1 MRFRFITLGVM
12 LLALGAMAGVGSAQ
26 TSKGIL
32 AGVVR
37 DQTGAVLP
45 GAKIVITSELTGE
58 VRETISNN
66 SGAYRLEAVNPSV
79 YSLHIEASGFTEV
92 DVSGLRVLPSVVT
105 SYDAVLQPGQVN
117 TTVNIEANSNSI
129 NLDNGSLS
137 TSIGLTELGKVPI
150 FSLNP
155 VELVSTVAGA
165 QYINDMSLNLNGV
178 GGQYEHVEVNGAR
191 PRANNYLL
199 DGQDINDIGLN
210 GQAFQPQIPD
220 MFEAVTT
227 YTNSAPAEFGRAGG
241 AVVNMIT
248 RGGTN
253 QYHGEAFELYSGSGL
268 NSVDGQTRKG
278 STSRANKARYDQHQY
293 GFELGGPVIR
303 NKLFAFG
310 GTMFTRFYGNSN
322 STPIE
327 LPDANGYGVLSSIGG
342 PQVTLLRGLLADG
355 SYLKQY
361 QQLTPS
367 SQPIEQL
374 NAGNQNGCPAGGCV
388 VNTAIFERPPVAQQ
402 SPDTQW
408 FYRIDFTPTQK
419 DSFGF
424 RYLHD
429 RINFLPDLALNTS
442 GLPGFDGEVG
452 GYTDLGSGNWTHIF
466 TPTLLNEFR
475 VSETRISFKFAPT
488 PDALT
493 NPLAKNFNVNF
504 TDNGLPVLGLSQNMP
519 QGTKEDAYQYQD
531 TVGWTIGRQSLRIGA
546 DVGRSL
552 ETLLVAQQ
560 PYGQLN
566 FAADNNGS
574 ALANFLNNHL
584 GASGTATIG
593 FGPTRVDPHIWKSAF
608 FVQDDIKLTPELSL
622 NLGLRY
628 DYLTE
633 PANSLP
639 YPGLDFSNAYAPIT
653 TVYKIQN
660 DTNNWGPRFGF
671 AYSPAGDGW
680 LGGNK
685 TVFHGGAGVFYDT
698 SFANIAINS
707 AQSSPNATT
716 GTLQATVADPL
727 GPADGLIPTI
737 PSSLGPF
744 STISSGID
752 THLRNPATYQ
762 FNLGFERELP
772 AQMKLTVNY
781 VGTRGRRL
789 YANQQL
795 NYRDNTTPAAVAAGK
810 RLNPA
815 RGVIN
820 GRTNSGASE
829 YDGLQT
835 ELSRELPHGLYFR
848 ATYTYSKNLDDASEI
863 FATFNSPTSYSAN
876 LAPGGRRQDWSASA
890 YDFPHFF
897 SVLYSWS
904 PAGLHADNSFVN
916 ALLTGFTRNF
926 TIAGVTQLQAG
937 PPSSFN
943 VSGLDINHDGSN
955 TNDRPL
961 VGNPRAA
968 INAAGNDGK
977 NLSAVKDKKG
987 NVLYS
992 GAHGTYYDEAFYNQ
1006 TQAANA
1012 AAAAAAAQ
1020 SGQSFTPANPFKQVD
1035 TDQVH
1040 WLIPY
1045 GGAEI
1050 TPLMIG
1056 RDSYRNPG
1064 TTNWNVA
1071 VEKDIPV
1078 PWTHLESGTF
1088 VLRCEAQNVFN
1099 HNDVGILNTNV
1110 LKIGNG
1116 NTFLNTSNARVPS
1129 NRNVRFWAK
1138 FTF

>member
-1 MRFRFITLGVM
+1 MYFRFRVFVAL
-12 LLALGAMAGVGSAQ
+12 LLAMAAITGVGLAQ

-37 DQTGAVLP
+37 DQTGAILP

-58 VRETISNN
+58 VRSTTSNADG
-66 SGAYRLEAVNPSV
+66 SYRLEAVNPST
-79 YSLHIEASGFTEV
+79 YSLHIEASGFSAI
-92 DVSGLRVLPSVVT
+92 DVKGLKVQPSVVT

-117 TTVNIEANSNSI
+117 TTVNVEANSNSI

-137 TSIGLTELGKVPI
+137 TSIGTTELQKVPI

-165 QYINDMSLNLNGV
+165 QYINQASLNLGGT
-178 GGQYEHVEVNGAR
+178 GGQYEQVEVNGAR

-241 AVVNMIT
+241 AVVNMTT

-293 GFELGGPVIR
+293 GFLLGGPIIR

-310 GTMFTRFYGNSN
+310 GTMFTRYYGNSN
-322 STPIE
+322 SSPIE
-327 LPDANGYGVLSSIGG
+327 LPDADGYAVLTSIGG
-342 PQVTLLRGLLADG
+342 PQVALLQGLLANG

-367 SQPIEQL
+367 SQPVEQL
-374 NAGNQNGCPAGGCV
+374 NAGSQPGCPAGGCI
-388 VNTAIFERPPVAQQ
+388 VNTALFERPPVAQQ

-408 FYRIDFTPTQK
+408 FYRIDYTPTQK

-429 RINFLPDLALNTS
+429 RNNFLPDLQLNTS

-452 GYTDLGSGNWTHIF
+452 GYTDLGSGNWTHVF

-475 VSETRISFKFAPT
+475 ASETRIAFTFAPT
-488 PDALT
+488 PEALA
-493 NPLAKNFNVNF
+493 NPLAKTFNVNF
-504 TDNGLPVLGLSQNMP
+504 TDNGIPVLGLSQNIP
-519 QGTKEDAYQYQD
+519 QGTKEDNYQYQD
-531 TVGWTIGRQSLRIGA
+531 TVGWTVGRQSLRIGA
-546 DVGRSL
+546 DVGRVL

-560 PYGQLN
+560 PYGELN

-574 ALANFLNNHL
+574 ALANFLNNQL
-584 GASGTATIG
+584 GASGTATVG
-593 FGPTRVDPHIWKSAF
+593 FGPTRIDPHIWKSAY
-608 FVQDDIKLTPELSL
+608 FVQDDIKLTSELTL

-639 YPGLDFSNAYAPIT
+639 YPGLDFSNPYAPIT

-671 AYSPAGDGW
+671 AYSPAGGGW

-685 TVFHGGAGVFYDT
+685 TVFHGGAGIFYDN
-698 SFANIAINS
+698 SFANIAVNS

-716 GTLQATVADPL
+716 GTLQATVNNPL
-727 GPADGLIPTI
+727 GPATSLIPTI
-737 PSSLGPF
+737 PSSLGPY
-744 STISSGID
+744 SSITSGID
-752 THLRNPATYQ
+752 KNLRNPATYQ

-772 AQMKLTVNY
+772 AQLKLTVNY
-781 VGTRGRRL
+781 VGSRGRRL

-795 NYRDNTTPAAVAAGK
+795 NYRNNTTPAAVAAGQ

-835 ELSRELPHGLYFR
+835 EVSRELSHGLYFR
-848 ATYTYSKNLDDASEI
+848 ATYTYSKTMDDASEI

-876 LAPGGRRQDWSASA
+876 LAPGGRRQDWSDSA
-890 YDFPHFF
+890 YDFPNYL
-897 SVLYSWS
+897 SLLYSWS
-904 PAGLHADNSFVN
+904 PSGLHSDNSLVN
-916 ALLTGFTRNF
+916 ALYGGFTRNF
-926 TIAGVTQLQAG
+926 TISGVTQLQAG

-943 VSGLDINHDGSN
+943 VSGLDINHDGS
-955 TNDRPL
+955 TANDRPL
-961 VGNPRAA
+961 VGNPHAA
-968 INAAGNDGK
+968 INTAGNDGN
-977 NLSAVKDKKG
+977 NLAPVYDQNN

-992 GAHGTYYDEAFYNQ
+992 GAHGTYYDQTYYYQ

-1012 AAAAAAAQ
+1012 AAAQ
-1020 SGQSFTPANPFKQVD
+1020 SNPNATPANPFRPVD
-1035 TDQVH
+1035 ASQVH

-1071 VEKDIPV
+1071 VEKDIPAS
-1078 PWTHLESGTF
+1078 WTHLESGMF

-1099 HNDVGILNTNV
+1099 HNDVGIMDTNV
-1110 LKIGNG
+1110 LHIGNG
-1116 NTFLNTSNARVPS
+1116 NSFLNASNVRVPT

>member
-1 MRFRFITLGVM
+1 MRFRFRTLGVV
-12 LLALGAMAGVGSAQ
+12 LLGLAAMAGAGLAQ

-37 DQTGAVLP
+37 DPTGAVVA
-45 GAKIVITSELTGE
+45 GAQVVLTSELTGE
-58 VRETISNN
+58 VRETTSNN
-66 SGAYRLEAVNPSV
+66 EGAYRLEAVNPSV
-79 YSLHIEASGFTEV
+79 YSLHIEASGFTTV
-92 DVSGLRVLPSVVT
+92 DVRGLKVMPSVVT
-105 SYDAVLQPGQVN
+105 SYDAALQPGQVN
-117 TTVNIEANSNSI
+117 TTVNVEANSNAI

-137 TSIGLTELGKVPI
+137 TTIGLTELGTVPI

-165 QYINDMSLNLNGV
+165 QYINDMSLNLNGI
-178 GGQYEHVEVNGAR
+178 GGQYEHVEINGAR
-191 PRANNYLL
+191 PRANNYML

-220 MFEAVTT
+220 MFQAITT

-241 AVVNMIT
+241 AVVNLIT

-268 NSVDGQTRKG
+268 NSVDGQTRKALPK
-278 STSRANKARYDQHQY
+278 SRANKARYDQHQY

-342 PQVTLLRGLLADG
+342 PQVTLLQGLLAKG
-355 SYLKQY
+355 SYLKEY

-367 SQPIEQL
+367 SQPVEQL
-374 NAGNQNGCPAGGCV
+374 NAGNQSGCPAGGCV
-388 VNTAIFERPPVAQQ
+388 VNTAMFERPPVAQQ
-402 SPDTQW
+402 QPDTQW
-408 FYRIDFTPTQK
+408 FYRIDFTPTKK

-429 RINFLPDLALNTS
+429 RNNFLPDLGLNSS

-475 VSETRISFKFAPT
+475 VSETRIAFTFTAT
-488 PDALT
+488 PEALA
-493 NPLAKNFNVNF
+493 NPLAKTFNVNF
-504 TDNGLPVLGLSQNMP
+504 TDNGLLPLGLSQNIP

-531 TVGWTIGRQSLRIGA
+531 TVGWTIGKQSLRIGA
-546 DVGRSL
+546 DVGRTL

-560 PYGQLN
+560 PYGELN
-566 FAADNNGS
+566 FAADGNGS
-574 ALANFLNNHL
+574 GLANFLNNRL
-584 GASGTATIG
+584 GASGTATVG
-593 FGPTRVDPHIWKSAF
+593 FGPTRADPHVWRSAF
-608 FVQDDIKLTPELSL
+608 FVQDDIKLTPELTV

-639 YPGLDFSNAYAPIT
+639 YPGLDFSNPYAPIT

-671 AYSPAGDGW
+671 AYSPAGGGW

-685 TVFHGGAGVFYDT
+685 TVFHGGAGIFYDT
-698 SFANIAINS
+698 SFANLAVNS

-727 GPADGLIPTI
+727 GPATTLIPTI
-737 PSSLGPF
+737 PSSLGPY
-744 STISSGID
+744 SSITSGID
-752 THLRNPATYQ
+752 KSLRNPATYQ

-795 NYRDNTTPAAVAAGK
+795 NYRNNSTPAAVAAGK
-810 RLNPA
+810 LLNPA

-820 GRTNSGASE
+820 GRTNSAASE

-835 ELSRELPHGLYFR
+835 ELSRELPHGLYLR
-848 ATYTYSKNLDDASEI
+848 AAYTYSKNMDDGSEV

-876 LAPGGRRQDWSASA
+876 LAPGGRRQDWSNSA
-890 YDFPHFF
+890 YDFPQFF

-904 PAGLHADNSFVN
+904 PSGLHADNLFAN
-916 ALLTGFTRNF
+916 ALLGGFTRNF
-926 TIAGVTQLQAG
+926 TISGVTQLQAG

-943 VSGLDINHDGSN
+943 VSGLDINHDGSRA
-955 TNDRPL
+955 NDRPL
-961 VGNPRAA
+961 VGNPHAP
-968 INAAGNDGK
+968 INTAGNDGL
-977 NLSAVKDKKG
+977 NLPVVRDKKG

-992 GAHGTYYDEAFYNQ
+992 GSHGTYYDEAYYNQ
-1006 TQAANA
+1006 TRAANA
-1012 AAAAAAAQ
+1012 SAPV
-1020 SGQSFTPANPFKQVD
+1020 PANPFKQVD
-1035 TDQVH
+1035 TNQVH

-1056 RDSYRNPG
+1056 RNSYRNPG

-1071 VEKDIPV
+1071 VQKAIPA
-1078 PWTHLESGTF
+1078 PWTHLESGAF

-1110 LKIGNG
+1110 TRIGNG
-1116 NTFLNTSNARVPS
+1116 NTFLNASNVRVPS

>member
-1 MRFRFITLGVM
+1 MVRFRLSTLGVL
-12 LLALGAMAGVGSAQ
+12 LLALAAMAGVGLAQ

-32 AGVVR
+32 SGVVR
-37 DQTGAVLP
+37 DQTGAVVP
-45 GAKIVITSELTGE
+45 DAKVVITGELTGE
-58 VRETISNN
+58 VRSTSSNAD
-66 SGAYRLEAVNPSV
+66 GAYRVEAVNPSV
-79 YSLHIEASGFTEV
+79 YSLHIEAAGFTAV
-92 DVSGLRVLPSVVT
+92 DVKGLKVLPSVVT
-105 SYDAVLQPGQVN
+105 SYDAVLQPGEVN
-117 TTVNIEANSNSI
+117 TTVSVEANSNAI

-137 TSIGLTELGKVPI
+137 TSVGSVELSKVPI

-165 QYINDMSLNLNGV
+165 QYINEMSLNLAGA

-220 MFEAVTT
+220 MFESETVF
-227 YTNSAPAEFGRAGG
+227 TNSAPAEFGRAGG

-293 GFELGGPVIR
+293 GFLLGGPVLR
-303 NKLFAFG
+303 NRLFAFG
-310 GTMFTRFYGNSN
+310 GTMFTRYYGNSN
-322 STPIE
+322 SFPIE
-327 LPDANGYGVLSSIGG
+327 LPDADGYATLTSIGG
-342 PQVTLLRGLLADG
+342 PQVALLQGLLANG
-355 SYLKQY
+355 SYLKDY

-367 SQPIEQL
+367 SQPLEQL
-374 NAGNQNGCPAGGCV
+374 NAGNQPGCPSGGCI
-388 VNTAIFERPPVAQQ
+388 VNTAIFERPPIAQQ

-408 FYRIDFTPTQK
+408 FYRIDYTPTQK

-429 RINFLPDLALNTS
+429 RNNYLPDLGLNTS

-475 VSETRISFKFAPT
+475 VSETRIAYTFAPT
-488 PDALT
+488 PDALA
-493 NPLAKNFNVNF
+493 NPLAKTFNVNLSDITSSSYF
-504 TDNGLPVLGLSQNMP
+504 PVLGMSQNIP
-519 QGTKEDAYQYQD
+519 QGNKEDAYQYQD

-546 DVGRSL
+546 DVGRVL

-566 FAADNNGS
+566 FAADGNGS
-574 ALANFLNNHL
+574 ALANFLNNRL
-584 GASGTATIG
+584 GSSGTATVG
-593 FGPTRVDPHIWKSAF
+593 FGPTRVDPHVWKSAF
-608 FVQDDIKLTPELSL
+608 FAQDDIKLTPELTV

-633 PANSLP
+633 PANALP
-639 YPGLDFSNAYAPIT
+639 YPGIDFSNPYAPIT

-660 DTNNWGPRFGF
+660 DANNWGPRFGF
-671 AYSPAGDGW
+671 AYSPAGGGW

-685 TVFHGGAGVFYDT
+685 TVFHGGAGIFYDT
-698 SFANIAINS
+698 SFANIAVNS

-716 GTLQATVADPL
+716 GTIQATATNPQ
-727 GPADGLIPTI
+727 GPATSLIPTI
-737 PSSLGPF
+737 PSSLGPY
-744 STISSGID
+744 STVGSGID
-752 THLRNPATYQ
+752 KNLRNPATYQ

-772 AQMKLTVNY
+772 AALKLTVNY
-781 VGTRGRRL
+781 VGSRGRRL
-789 YANQQL
+789 YANEQL
-795 NYRDNTTPAAVAAGK
+795 NYLDNSTPAAVALGQ

-815 RGVIN
+815 RGVIV
-820 GRTNSGASE
+820 GRTNSAASE

-835 ELSRELPHGLYFR
+835 ELSRSLPHGLYFR
-848 ATYTYSKNLDDASEI
+848 ATYTYSKNMDDGSEI
-863 FATFNSPTSYSAN
+863 FATFNAPTSYAAN
-876 LAPGGRRQDWSASA
+876 LAPGGRRQDWGNSAF
-890 YDFPHFF
+890 DFPQFF

-904 PAGLHADNSFVN
+904 PAGLHADNSFAN
-916 ALLTGFTRNF
+916 ALLGGFTRNF
-926 TIAGVTQLQAG
+926 TISGVTQLQAG

-943 VSGLDINHDGSN
+943 VSGLDINHDGSY

-961 VGNPRAA
+961 VGNPHAS
-968 INAAGNDGK
+968 ISTAGNDGA
-977 NLSAVKDKKG
+977 NLVPVYDQNN

-992 GAHGTYYDEAFYNQ
+992 GSPGTYYDQGYYNQ

-1012 AAAAAAAQ
+1012 SA
-1020 SGQSFTPANPFKQVD
+1020 SVPANPFKQVD
-1035 TDQVH
+1035 TSQVH
-1040 WLIPY
+1040 WLIPN
-1045 GGAEI
+1045 GDAAI
-1050 TPLMIG
+1050 TPLEIG

-1071 VEKDIPV
+1071 VEKDIPA
-1078 PWTHLESGTF
+1078 PWTHLESSRF

-1099 HNDVGILNTNV
+1099 HNDVGIMNTNV
-1110 LKIGNG
+1110 TQIGNG
-1116 NTFLNTSNARVPS
+1116 NTFLNASNVRVAS